1 MKDGT
6 TFLPLSPATLHIL
19 LSLAGEDLHGY
30 GIMQEVVRQSEGK
43 YKLGP
48 GTLYDNLQKL
58 IQLKFVEELGRRPG
72 DDDPRR
78 RYYRLTSA
86 GRGVLAAE
94 TTRLAGVVRE
104 ARLRLQIAKR
114 PIAKLPIAKP
124 RRA

>member
-1 MKDGT
+1 MTDG
-6 TFLPLSPATLHIL
+6 FDHYLPLSPASLHIL

-30 GIMQEVVRQSEGK
+30 AIMQEVQLQSEGK

-58 IQLKFVEELGRRPG
+58 MERGMVEELGKRPG

-78 RYYRLTSA
+78 RYYRLSSF

-94 TTRLAGVVRE
+94 IARLDDVVRE
-104 ARLRLQIAKR
+104 GKQR
-114 PIAKLPIAKP
+114 
-124 RRA
+124 